1 MLKMNK
7 LYVWVLT
14 LAGLLSGPSCL
25 GSERTKLDNST
36 VKRLDLTRFMGKWYE
51 RTHNYVI
58 SPIQDWLDSLD
69 SSILLM
75 ICASV
80 IFSFG
85 AALIIMILGW
95 ILKLCFKKKK
105 S

>member
-1 MLKMNK
+1 MKIN
-7 LYVWVLT
+7 W
-14 LAGLLSGPSCL
+14 GF
-25 GSERTKLDNST
+25 RTYLVISI
-36 VKRLDLTRFMGKWYE
+36 VILIIQLVPYFFMGKWYE